1 MLSTGHTVDT
11 VEGLMLRK
19 RRVSGHLT
27 DVRVPIKEFFKQPRS
42 LLGAGAYENAGPEA
56 AAMGLKHVLF
66 VTSGLSG
73 TGIIDECKT
82 NFENAG
88 VSVTV
93 YDKVESNPKDYNVM
107 DAYKA
112 FSEGECD
119 GFVSIG
125 G

>member
-1 MLSTGHTVDT
+1 MF
-11 VEGLMLRK
+11 EF
-19 RRVSGHLT
+19 
-27 DVRVPIKEFFKQPRS
+27 PIKEFFKQPRS

-56 AAMGLKHVLF
+56 AEMGLQHVLF
-66 VTSGLSG
+66 VTSGLEG

-88 VSVTV
+88 VSVSV

-125 G
+125 GGSSHDTTKGARIVAAHDGRNVNEFRS

>member
-1 MLSTGHTVDT
+1 M
-11 VEGLMLRK
+11 GLMTF
-19 RRVSGHLT
+19 SMMS
-27 DVRVPIKEFFKQPRS
+27 RS
-42 LLGAGAYENAGPEA
+42 IC
-56 AAMGLKHVLF
+56 LF
-66 VTSGLSG
+66 VTSGLRG

-112 FSEGECD
+112 FADGECD

-125 G
+125 GGSSHDTTKGARVVAAHDGTVDVDSAPGRGSRFVVRLPAADPS

>member
-1 MLSTGHTVDT
+1 MDT
-11 VEGLMLRK
+11 SRMFEF
-19 RRVSGHLT
+19 
-27 DVRVPIKEFFKQPRS
+27 PIKEFFKQPRS

-88 VSVTV
+88 VSVSV

-107 DAYKA
+107 DAYEA

>member
-1 MLSTGHTVDT
+1 MF
-11 VEGLMLRK
+11 EF
-19 RRVSGHLT
+19 
-27 DVRVPIKEFFKQPRS
+27 PIKEFFKQPRS

-56 AAMGLKHVLF
+56 AAMGLRHVLF

-93 YDKVESNPKDYNVM
+93 YDKVESNPKRTTTSWTPTRRSPRASVM
-107 DAYKA
+107 G
-112 FSEGECD
+112 S
-119 GFVSIG
+119 SP
-125 G
+125 